1 MFVFPVPGV
10 CFPAPGVC
18 SPVPDVL
25 FPVPGVYSPLPVF
38 VPPFPVFV
46 FPVPARA
53 WRPLP
58 AGALTRGSRS
68 VSRGSRIRSSL
79 RRSLVRAAAGRC
91 RSALWAAPPAGTAPG
106 EAGDS
111 RPALPGR
118 ALRGHGRAAAGA
130 GAALPAP
137 VPGGAAAPLAALAG
151 ARAMSADRAGPRAAG
166 GYSAQG
172 EDSSESPPCHLRAVS
187 QSRRNGSEI
196 RRAVTRCRSV
206 SKGSTELQT
215 ILHPL
220 CVKYPPSAKYRRCF
234 LTELIKKLE
243 STAAEPL
250 DELYEALADVL
261 KEEESTHCY
270 KNYLLPT
277 GDCVSLSESTAL
289 ISGGTTGLVTWEAAL
304 LLAQWALQNPA
315 VFRDRT
321 ILELGSGIG
330 FTGIAIC
337 KTCQPRTFIF
347 SDCHPRVLRQLG
359 ENIRLNG
366 FIPEPDVPWSIQTEP
381 QGQELEGESC
391 QNPKVIVAELDWGSV
406 TEEQLLG
413 LRADVV
419 IAADVVYDPEII
431 LALIGMLQK
440 LSTCRADRR
449 APEVFI
455 ASTIRNPDTYQL
467 FQDELDKAG
476 IRWQM
481 IPAHSCCNF
490 LYDVQPDVTI
500 LQLFI

>member
-1 MFVFPVPGV
+1 MAEPRPGLALR
-10 CFPAPGVC
+10 FQRWFLA
-18 SPVPDVL
+18 
-25 FPVPGVYSPLPVF
+25 
-38 VPPFPVFV
+38 
-46 FPVPARA
+46 A
-53 WRPLP
+53 RPL
-58 AGALTRGSRS
+58 RS
-68 VSRGSRIRSSL
+68 LPWPELEQSL
-79 RRSLVRAAAGRC
+79 R
-91 RSALWAAPPAGTAPG
+91 TAP
-106 EAGDS
+106 D
-111 RPALPGR
+111 PAM
-118 ALRGHGRAAAGA
+118 
-130 GAALPAP
+130 
-137 VPGGAAAPLAALAG
+137 LADIL
-151 ARAMSADRAGPRAAG
+151 
-166 GYSAQG
+166 
-172 EDSSESPPCHLRAVS
+172 H
-187 QSRRNGSEI
+187 
-196 RRAVTRCRSV
+196 
-206 SKGSTELQT
+206 KT

-243 STAAEPL
+243 STAVEPL

-261 KEEESTHCY
+261 KEKESTHCY

-347 SDCHPRVLRQLG
+347 SDCHPRVLRQLE
-359 ENIRLNG
+359 ENIQLNG
-366 FIPEPDVPWSIQTEP
+366 FIPEPDVAWSIQTES
-381 QGQELEGESC
+381 QGQELEGENC
-391 QNPKVIVAELDWGSV
+391 QSPKVIVAELDWGSV

-467 FQDELDKAG
+467 FQAELDKAG
-476 IRWQM
+476 IRWQV
-481 IPAHSCCNF
+481 IPAHSSCNF

-500 LQLFI
+500 LQLFV

>member
-1 MFVFPVPGV
+1 M
-10 CFPAPGVC
+10 
-18 SPVPDVL
+18 
-25 FPVPGVYSPLPVF
+25 
-38 VPPFPVFV
+38 
-46 FPVPARA
+46 
-53 WRPLP
+53 
-58 AGALTRGSRS
+58 
-68 VSRGSRIRSSL
+68 SRGWRVRAPL
-79 RRSLVRAAAGRC
+79 WRSLLRAPSGGAAPPSGRLLLRGLAACRAGRC
-91 RSALWAAPPAGTAPG
+91 GAMAEPRQELALRFQRRFLAARPLRSLPWPELEQSLRTAPDSAL
-106 EAGDS
+106 
-111 RPALPGR
+111 
-118 ALRGHGRAAAGA
+118 
-130 GAALPAP
+130 
-137 VPGGAAAPLAALAG
+137 LADIL
-151 ARAMSADRAGPRAAG
+151 D
-166 GYSAQG
+166 
-172 EDSSESPPCHLRAVS
+172 
-187 QSRRNGSEI
+187 
-196 RRAVTRCRSV
+196 
-206 SKGSTELQT
+206 KT

-250 DELYEALADVL
+250 DEVYEALADVL
-261 KEEESTHCY
+261 KEEEESTHCY
-270 KNYLLPT
+270 RNYLLPS
-277 GDCVSLSESTAL
+277 GDCVSVSESTAL
-289 ISGGTTGLVTWEAAL
+289 VSGGTTGLLTWEAAL
-304 LLAQWALQNPA
+304 HLAQWALHNPG

-366 FIPEPDVPWSIQTEP
+366 FTPEPDVTWSTQTQP
-381 QGQELEGESC
+381 QGQEAEGEKC

-406 TEEQLLG
+406 TEKQLLG

-440 LSTCRADRR
+440 LSTSRGDRK

-481 IPAHSCCNF
+481 IPAHSSCNF

>member
-1 MFVFPVPGV
+1 MAEPRPGLALR
-10 CFPAPGVC
+10 FQRQFLA
-18 SPVPDVL
+18 
-25 FPVPGVYSPLPVF
+25 
-38 VPPFPVFV
+38 
-46 FPVPARA
+46 A
-53 WRPLP
+53 RPL
-58 AGALTRGSRS
+58 RS
-68 VSRGSRIRSSL
+68 LPWTELEQSL
-79 RRSLVRAAAGRC
+79 RTAPD
-91 RSALWAAPPAGTAPG
+91 SAL
-106 EAGDS
+106 
-111 RPALPGR
+111 
-118 ALRGHGRAAAGA
+118 
-130 GAALPAP
+130 
-137 VPGGAAAPLAALAG
+137 LADILH
-151 ARAMSADRAGPRAAG
+151 
-166 GYSAQG
+166 
-172 EDSSESPPCHLRAVS
+172 E
-187 QSRRNGSEI
+187 
-196 RRAVTRCRSV
+196 
-206 SKGSTELQT
+206 T

-234 LTELIKKLE
+234 LTELIRKHE

-250 DELYEALADVL
+250 DGLYNALADVL
-261 KEEESTHCY
+261 KEEEPTHCY

-304 LLAQWALQNPA
+304 HLAQWALENPG

-366 FIPEPDVPWSIQTEP
+366 FIPEPDETWSIQTES
-381 QGQELEGESC
+381 QGQDMEGENC

-406 TEEQLLG
+406 TEKQLLG

-440 LSTCRADRR
+440 LSTSRADTK

-455 ASTIRNPDTYQL
+455 AFTIRNPATYQL
-467 FQDELDKAG
+467 FQAELDKVG

-481 IPAHSCCNF
+481 IPAHSSCNF
-490 LYDVQPDVTI
+490 FYDVQPDVTI

>member
-1 MFVFPVPGV
+1 
-10 CFPAPGVC
+10 
-18 SPVPDVL
+18 
-25 FPVPGVYSPLPVF
+25 
-38 VPPFPVFV
+38 
-46 FPVPARA
+46 
-53 WRPLP
+53 
-58 AGALTRGSRS
+58 
-68 VSRGSRIRSSL
+68 
-79 RRSLVRAAAGRC
+79 
-91 RSALWAAPPAGTAPG
+91 
-106 EAGDS
+106 
-111 RPALPGR
+111 
-118 ALRGHGRAAAGA
+118 
-130 GAALPAP
+130 
-137 VPGGAAAPLAALAG
+137 
-151 ARAMSADRAGPRAAG
+151 
-166 GYSAQG
+166 
-172 EDSSESPPCHLRAVS
+172 
-187 QSRRNGSEI
+187 
-196 RRAVTRCRSV
+196 
-206 SKGSTELQT
+206 T

-277 GDCVSLSESTAL
+277 GDSVSLSESPAL

-304 LLAQWALQNPA
+304 HLAQWALQNPGM
-315 VFRDRT
+315 FRDRT

-366 FIPEPDVPWSIQTEP
+366 FIPEPDVTGSIQTES
-381 QGQELEGESC
+381 QGQEVEGGSC

-406 TEEQLLG
+406 TAKQLLG

-419 IAADVVYDPEII
+419 IAA
-431 LALIGMLQK
+431 ALIGMLQK
-440 LSTCRADRR
+440 LSTCRADRK

-467 FQDELDKAG
+467 FQAELDKVG

-481 IPAHSCCNF
+481 IPAHSSCNF